1 MDVTSSLAIDRAS
14 STNEFQSLTSTA
26 VATQESFGKVS
37 GSTGWS
43 SVLSVFGHAASSDIH
58 GLQLKNAIQN
68 AYGSTVAETIDQQL
82 SLSKAGEKP
91 ISVFKVA
98 KAVAMVGEL
107 TFLHDVE
114 MKVGDNARS
123 LDPNDQ
129 FYLHEKAQ
137 FKADSKI
144 TDKNELLRK
153 QDWSVI
159 TTTMA
164 LDPQKTSKTT
174 TTTITPAGKSDALK
188 GKYTAKKIGGI
199 PSSDTSSEH
208 AVGLRINKSD
218 QFSIVSSGLDV
229 PLKVEASQVDDII
242 KTRFEERLLV
252 NLETQGKLPTATPA
266 EGQPGFSADN
276 SITISMTDFGLLTA
290 DVSKEGK
297 AQDKQFVFL
306 KQYDGTKSIAV
317 TYKNSNGDDVTVH
330 VKPTVRA
337 FNFGAQWMDR
347 SIIGRT
353 LTYLK
358 ACFGFKKG
366 YERAVDWKNK
376 NEAAFD
382 SLIGPATST
391 AVNETT
397 PLTSSDQSDDT
408 GKALAAI
415 NKFTADP
422 LPNDITPAEEDLIK
436 TIYKNNTDG
445 ELNLTNITADQKDKL
460 VKLKANIDKL
470 LPEVKQARERLKTP
484 SHADYHDEALVLC
497 LSSMIGASP
506 NIHCKSGKDRTS
518 LLLSYSQWIMHE
530 IKNHGDIPKPGAYTP
545 AQRARLDK
553 FLVGTG
559 NSYWQFLNTMNVGNK
574 QAAGWWSFRSNFYKT
589 LTTPQQRI
597 LAGNEAD
604 SSA

>member
-1 MDVTSSLAIDRAS
+1 MAVTSSPALDSAS
-14 STNEFQSLTSTA
+14 TLSNSQQKQNPS
-26 VATQESFGKVS
+26 VVQEHSGQVS

-43 SVLSVFGHAASSDIH
+43 SVISAAKSS
-58 GLQLKNAIQN
+58 GTNNVTGSALRTAIQN
-68 AYGSTVAETIDQQL
+68 TYGSTVAETIDQQL
-82 SLSKAGEKP
+82 SLTKAGEKP
-91 ISVFKVA
+91 ISSYKVA
-98 KAVAMVGEL
+98 KAEAMVGEL
-107 TFLHDVE
+107 TFLHHVE
-114 MKVGDNARS
+114 MKVGGEVRS
-123 LDPNDQ
+123 LDPNDK
-129 FYLHEKAQ
+129 FYLDAKAQ

-164 LDPQKTSKTT
+164 LDPQKPSETT

-188 GKYTAKKIGGI
+188 GKYTAKEIGGI

-229 PLKVEASQVDDII
+229 PLNAKEADATTII
-242 KTRFEERLLV
+242 QNRFKERLLV
-252 NLETQGKLPTATPA
+252 NLETQGKLPKKTPT
-266 EGQPGFSADN
+266 EGARGSADN
-276 SITISMTDFGLLTA
+276 PITISTTDFGLLSA

-297 AQDKQFVFL
+297 AQDQQFAFLAKQ
-306 KQYDGTKSIAV
+306 DGTRSISV
-317 TYKNSNGDDVTVH
+317 TYKNTDGEDVTVH

-358 ACFGFKKG
+358 ACIGFKKG
-366 YERAVDWKNK
+366 YERAADWKNK
-376 NEAAFD
+376 NEVAFD
-382 SLIGPATST
+382 QLIGPAKST
-391 AVNETT
+391 AVDGETT
-397 PLTSSDQSDDT
+397 TLLKHDDT
-408 GKALAAI
+408 SKALAAI
-415 NKFTADP
+415 NKFTG
-422 LPNDITPAEEDLIK
+422 NSTEEITDEDRDLIK
-436 TIYKNNTDG
+436 TIYKNNTDS
-445 ELNLTNITADQKDKL
+445 ELDPDNITEEQKTTLQQVRTNIQ
-460 VKLKANIDKL
+460 KL
-470 LPEVKQARERLKTP
+470 LPEVQKARERLKTP

-574 QAAGWWSFRSNFYKT
+574 QAAGWFSFRSNFYKT
-589 LTTPQQRI
+589 LTPPLQRI

-604 SSA
+604 SST